1 MGKKI
6 NGEIEL
12 LRFVFAI
19 GVVLVHSRNLF
30 GEEWR
35 YFLKG
40 SFGVEFFFIVTGF
53 FLAKSVS
60 KKNEGGDSQ
69 KSGKRNAAVYFQ
81 ESMCNLY

>member
-1 MGKKI
+1 MAKKI

-19 GVVLVHSRNLF
+19 GVVLVHSKNLF
-30 GEEWR
+30 GEEWK

-60 KKNEGGDSQ
+60 KINRGGDFQ
-69 KSGKRNAAVYFQ
+69 KSGKGNVAVYFKK
-81 ESMCNLY
+81 SIYNLY